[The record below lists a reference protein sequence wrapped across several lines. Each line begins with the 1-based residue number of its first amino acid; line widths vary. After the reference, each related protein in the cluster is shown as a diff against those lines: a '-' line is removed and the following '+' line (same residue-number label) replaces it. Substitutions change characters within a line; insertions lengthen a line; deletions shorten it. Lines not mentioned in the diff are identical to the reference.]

1 MFGAAASNAHNP
13 NNDMEVP
20 NAATDGISCVEW
32 SPTANYLVAGSWD
45 NQIRCWEVMSN
56 GSTTPKA
63 SISHSAPILCASWSS
78 DGARVYTGSCDKTAK
93 VWDLA
98 TNQSMQAAPL
108 SSMRAAALTSMRAF
122 DVRGG
127 KNESERRSWIS
138 ATV

>member
-1 MFGAAASNAHNP
+1 MVCS
-13 NNDMEVP
+13 V
-20 NAATDGISCVEW
+20 
-32 SPTANYLVAGSWD
+32 
-45 NQIRCWEVMSN
+45 RR
-56 GSTTPKA
+56 
-63 SISHSAPILCASWSS
+63 SS